1 MNNFFR
7 KSGIINFL
15 LITAI
20 SLFFISCSQ
29 VTPEISVTD
38 YSIIFDYENEESQPS
53 ARLSVF
59 AASSSDVRR
68 YEKIRITSVD
78 SGFSWET
85 DKLARMENDEVQWAG
100 CTNLFAP
107 EDEKL
112 PLGRY
117 EITYINADEKECT
130 VSLDVRYDVD
140 IYEVLLSGLSEYMA
154 EKRGIEKIA
163 IYDKEHIL
171 IYFGNRTEEFKTTR
185 DIWNNYREA
194 EFYQVIWYTRDGRVI
209 CIEPE
214 KAVKPE
220 VNPEEK
226 KTEAEETENAEAE
239 AARADFE

>member
-7 KSGIINFL
+7 KSGILNFL

-220 VNPEEK
+220 VNQEEK
-226 KTEAEETENAEAE
+226 KSEAEETEIAEAE
-239 AARADFE
+239 AAGADFE